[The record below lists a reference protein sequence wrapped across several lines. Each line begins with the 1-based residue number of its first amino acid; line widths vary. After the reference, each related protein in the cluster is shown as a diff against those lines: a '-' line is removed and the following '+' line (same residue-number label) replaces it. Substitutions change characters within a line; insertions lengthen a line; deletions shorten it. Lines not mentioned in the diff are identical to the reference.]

1 MTEDEMVGWH
11 HQLNGHEFEQV
22 QELVMNREAWHA
34 AVEKSGDTTE
44 QLNWSQYN
52 YKQKNH
58 NTERERE
65 QTIFVWG
72 EGIGSP
78 ARDQQITFKN
88 TMKESTEKLLTRKE
102 NSKKKKKKSKEK
114 YTCLNI
120 CKNHSHNILLLQIK
134 NKNMQKQN

>member
-1 MTEDEMVGWH
+1 MTEDKMVGWH
-11 HQLNGHEFEQV
+11 HQLNGNEFEQV

-65 QTIFVWG
+65 QTNWSQYNYKQKNHNTEREREQTIFVGG

-102 NSKKKKKKSKEK
+102 NSKKKKK
-114 YTCLNI
+114 
-120 CKNHSHNILLLQIK
+120 Q
-134 NKNMQKQN
+134 